1 MSEHIQ
7 ARNAIKGLADVQ
19 RFDDLLS
26 RCMLSPVDKAILRM
40 HYLEEKDLR
49 FIADF
54 LGYSESTIKKRH
66 VKAIAKLY
74 RLL

>member
-1 MSEHIQ
+1 MSDHIT
-7 ARNAIKGLADVQ
+7 ARNKVKELADVQ
-19 RFDDLLS
+19 RFDDLLR